1 MNKIW
6 VLSVLVIMKCTAQI
20 QQEKKTY
27 LGDTNNLSVNKF
39 LDGYAWVY
47 EKNDNFPHADQSF
60 WIYSDNKLFNIEN
73 NSKIDDK
80 IDYLIKTKHFYSLY
94 CFLPRTPFP
103 YVESVRNNIY
113 IPIPKDSI
121 VQDMAI
127 SSTKMNEVFILE
139 GLGKIEDAYSEIQ
152 YRAQSFLFSIA
163 LPNYIETNR
172 AWHPAPSTVGGMVR
186 ILEPTKSIQDFIKYL
201 RKDKKKATIRNKTII
216 NESLTEQTKM
226 YLLKGDEVEVLEES
240 ERSPEVEWLKIRYY
254 GRKTIEGWIRKID
267 IE

>member
-6 VLSVLVIMKCTAQI
+6 VLSVLVIMKCTAQV

-47 EKNDNFPHADQSF
+47 EKNDNHPNASQNFRIFYENKTYIISNVSGVSNSF
-60 WIYSDNKLFNIEN
+60 NFENIIKYSSDYYCFFYRSPFQYSDSFKY
-73 NSKIDDK
+73 DV
-80 IDYLIKTKHFYSLY
+80 
-94 CFLPRTPFP
+94 
-103 YVESVRNNIY
+103 YV
-113 IPIPKDSI
+113 PIPKDS
-121 VQDMAI
+121 VFFDMKI
-127 SSTKMNEVFILE
+127 NSIGMNVIFVL
-139 GLGKIEDAYSEIQ
+139 EDADKMPNPNIENLYGVMSYVI
-152 YRAQSFLFSIA
+152 STSH
-163 LPNYIETNR
+163 PNYIERNR

-186 ILEPTKSIQDFIKYL
+186 IIEPPKSIQDFIKYL

-254 GRKTIEGWIRKID
+254 GRKTIEGWIRKSD